1 MAANPGF
8 QLSLDVKG
16 RTCLVLGGEDEAAEK
31 AQRLLD
37 AGARVIVISPTLNET
52 LRTLASS
59 AKVLYRGRLFRA
71 TDTEGV
77 LLLVNT
83 LRGDP
88 DFSRSLYDLAK
99 KERFLLCSTDQPDVS
114 TVMMPAL
121 VSRGYL
127 RLAISTSGVAPALG
141 SRLREQ
147 LGDLFT
153 DEFRMFL
160 VWLAAIRDETQQAEP
175 DAERRRARLREA
187 VEGFRLTGHIEY
199 PKNWLDERSRSAG
212 EKT

>member
-8 QLSLDVKG
+8 QLSFDVKG

-37 AGARVIVISPTLNET
+37 AGARVIVISPTLNEA

-59 AKVLYRGRLFRA
+59 AKVLHRGRLFRA

-77 LLLVNT
+77 LLVVNT

-99 KERFLLCSTDQPDVS
+99 KERFLLCSTDQPEVS

-127 RLAISTSGVAPALG
+127 RFAISTSGVAPALA
-141 SRLREQ
+141 SHLREQ
-147 LGDLFT
+147 LGDLFN
-153 DEFRMFL
+153 DEFRRFL
-160 VWLAAIRDETQQAEP
+160 EWLAAIRDETQQAEP

-187 VEGFRLTGHIEY
+187 VEGFRLTGRIEY
-199 PKNWLDERSRSAG
+199 PKAWLEER
-212 EKT
+212 EKP

>member
-59 AKVLYRGRLFRA
+59 AKVLHRGRLFRA
-71 TDTEGV
+71 ADTEGV
-77 LLLVNT
+77 VLVVNT

-88 DFSRSLYDLAK
+88 DFSRSLYDRAK
-99 KERFLLCSTDQPDVS
+99 KERFLLCSTDQPEVS

-121 VSRGYL
+121 MSGGYL
-127 RLAISTSGVAPALG
+127 RLAISTSGVAPALA

-147 LGDLFT
+147 FGDLFN
-153 DEFRMFL
+153 DEFRVFL
-160 VWLAAIRDETQQAEP
+160 EWLAVIRDETQQTEP
-175 DAERRRARLREA
+175 DAERRRAKLREA
-187 VEGFRLTGHIEY
+187 IEGFRITGRIEY
-199 PKNWLDERSRSAG
+199 PKAWLEERAKPKG
-212 EKT
+212 

>member
-37 AGARVIVISPTLNET
+37 AGARVIVISPTLNDT
-52 LRTLASS
+52 LRILASS
-59 AKVLYRGRLFRA
+59 AKVLHRGRLFRA
-71 TDTEGV
+71 ADTEGV
-77 LLLVNT
+77 VLVINT

-88 DFSRSLYDLAK
+88 DFSRSLYELAK
-99 KERFLLCSTDQPDVS
+99 KERFLLSSTDQPEVS

-127 RLAISTSGVAPALG
+127 RLAVSTSGVAPALA

-147 LGDLFT
+147 LSELFG
-153 DEFRMFL
+153 DEFREFL
-160 VWLAAIRDETQQAEP
+160 DWLAAIRDETQQAEP

-187 VEGFRLTGHIEY
+187 VEGFRLTGRIEY
-199 PKNWLDERSRSAG
+199 PKAWLEER
-212 EKT
+212 EKR

>member
-37 AGARVIVISPTLNET
+37 AGARVIVVSPTLNET

-59 AKVLYRGRLFRA
+59 AKVLHRGRLFRA

-77 LLLVNT
+77 LLVVNT

-99 KERFLLCSTDQPDVS
+99 KERFLLCATDQPEVS

-127 RLAISTSGVAPALG
+127 RLAISTSGVAPALA
-141 SRLREQ
+141 SHLREQ
-147 LGDLFT
+147 LGDLFN
-153 DEFRMFL
+153 DEFRRFL
-160 VWLAAIRDETQQAEP
+160 EWLAAIRDETQQAEP
-175 DAERRRARLREA
+175 DAERRRARLRET
-187 VEGFRLTGHIEY
+187 VEGFRLTGRIEY
-199 PKNWLDERSRSAG
+199 PKAWLEERD
-212 EKT
+212 KLKN

>member
-8 QLSLDVKG
+8 QLSFDVKG

-37 AGARVIVISPTLNET
+37 AGARVIVISPTLNEA

-59 AKVLYRGRLFRA
+59 AKVLHRGRLFRA

-77 LLLVNT
+77 LLVVNT

-99 KERFLLCSTDQPDVS
+99 KERFLLCSTDQPEVS

-127 RLAISTSGVAPALG
+127 RFAISTSGVAPALA
-141 SRLREQ
+141 SHLREQ
-147 LGDLFT
+147 LGDLFN
-153 DEFRMFL
+153 DEFRRFL
-160 VWLAAIRDETQQAEP
+160 EWLAAIRDETQQAEP

-187 VEGFRLTGHIEY
+187 VEGFRLTGRIEY
-199 PKNWLDERSRSAG
+199 PKAWLEERG
-212 EKT
+212 KPKG

>member
-8 QLSLDVKG
+8 QLSFDVKG

-37 AGARVIVISPTLNET
+37 AGARVIVISPTLNEA

-59 AKVLYRGRLFRA
+59 AKVLHRGRLFRA

-77 LLLVNT
+77 LLVVNT

-99 KERFLLCSTDQPDVS
+99 KERFLLCSTDQPEVS

-127 RLAISTSGVAPALG
+127 RLAISTSGVAPALA
-141 SRLREQ
+141 SHLREQ
-147 LGDLFT
+147 LGDLFN
-153 DEFRMFL
+153 DEFRRFL
-160 VWLAAIRDETQQAEP
+160 EWLAAIRDETQQAEP

-187 VEGFRLTGHIEY
+187 VEGFRLTGRIEY
-199 PKNWLDERSRSAG
+199 PKAWLEER
-212 EKT
+212 EKP